1 MSKDLVF
8 EIGTEELPSSCVLEG
23 ISGLKTLLEEKLTQN
38 RISFNEVKT
47 YGTPR
52 RLSAIVTSLENKQK
66 PQEKIITGPPKKI
79 SFDSKGNPTAAV
91 SGFAKGLNL
100 NVGDLEEI
108 ETERGIYLGIRK
120 IEEGKDTIAV
130 LPDILKDV
138 ILSLSFNKQMA
149 WGNYDIKFA
158 RPIRWILVLY
168 GEEIIRFGIENL
180 ISSNAT
186 FGLRSLRP
194 DPILI
199 KNTGDYQDKLEKDG
213 LVILDSARRKNLII
227 SFIEQLEKNEWKGK
241 FKAIL
246 DEGLINEVV
255 NLVEIPNVLVGDFPE
270 EFLYIP
276 RDILI
281 KAIQYHQRYF
291 AVLDSNGNV
300 STKFIVIQNGIEDKS
315 GEIIKGNARVLKA
328 RLSDARYFYEEDKKY
343 EFESWFEKLKG
354 VIFYSGLGTLYDKGI
369 RLGKISI
376 FIADQLSEKNSL
388 LNVKDIGTLKE
399 ELKRASTL
407 CKCDLVTNM
416 VVEFPEL
423 QGIVGREY
431 AKEKGEKKDTAAAI
445 FEHYLPRFK
454 GDLLPETEVGSILS
468 IADKIDTIAGMFLVG
483 NIPSGSQDPFA
494 LRRKASGIV
503 LSSLKKNYNFDLQKL
518 VSYSVDLY
526 TDLHTD
532 NSNEIFNFIIARYR
546 FLLEKENKRTDILEA
561 ILGSGCTSILDIDS
575 RYKSLEIFI
584 RDNNIEEISTP
595 MIRCKNIIKGIKFSD
610 IKVELFREEFEGK
623 LNNYIVKE
631 RAGIIG
637 DIENGSYGD
646 ALLKL
651 SDFGKV
657 VNEFFDKVLVMD
669 NDEKIRINRTNLVKN
684 ALDLYFLFADFSKLI
699 ITGNNNC
706 KQ

>member
-1 MSKDLVF
+1 MIKDLVF
-8 EIGTEELPSSCVLEG
+8 EIGTEELPNSCVMEG

-38 RISFNEVKT
+38 RIGFNEVKT

-52 RLSAIVTSLENKQK
+52 RLSAIVISLENKQK

-79 SFDSKGNPTAAV
+79 SFDSNGNPTNAAT
-91 SGFAKGLNL
+91 GFAKGLNL
-100 NVGDLEEI
+100 SVGDLEEI

-120 IEEGKDTIAV
+120 IEEGRDTGAV

-168 GEEIIRFGIENL
+168 GKEIIRFEIENL
-180 ISSNAT
+180 VSSNAT
-186 FGLRSLRP
+186 FGLRSLRQ

-199 KNTGDYQDKLEKDG
+199 KDTGDYQDKLEKDG
-213 LVILDSARRKNLII
+213 FVILDSARRKNLII
-227 SFIEQLEKNEWKGK
+227 SFIEKLEKNEWRGK

-281 KAIQYHQRYF
+281 KAIQFHQRYF
-291 AVLDSNGNV
+291 AVLGSNGNV

-315 GEIIKGNARVLKA
+315 GEIIKGNERVLKA
-328 RLSDARYFYEEDKKY
+328 RLSDARYFYEEDKKH

-354 VIFYSGLGTLYDKGI
+354 VIFYSGLGTLYDKEI

-376 FIADQLSEKNSL
+376 FIADLLGTKNPDL
-388 LNVKDIGTLKE
+388 LKE
-399 ELKRASTL
+399 ELKRASML

-431 AKEKGEKKDTAAAI
+431 AKEKAEKKDVAAAI

-468 IADKIDTIAGMFLVG
+468 IADKIDTITGMFLVG

-518 VSYSVDLY
+518 VGYSVG
-526 TDLHTD
+526 LHLD
-532 NSNEIFNFIIARYR
+532 NFNLSKADKERVMGEIVNFIIARYR
-546 FLLEKENKRTDILEA
+546 FLLERENKKTDILEA
-561 ILGSGCTSILDIDS
+561 ILGSGCTSILDIDL

-610 IKVELFREEFEGK
+610 IEVELFREEFEGK
-623 LNNYIVKE
+623 LYNYITREK
-631 RAGIIG
+631 AGVTG
-637 DIENGSYGD
+637 NIENGNYGD

-684 ALDLYFLFADFSKLI
+684 ALDLYLIFADFSKLI
-699 ITGNNNC
+699 IAGNN
-706 KQ
+706 